1 MAVGFAF
8 AAEPAPEASD
18 PQSEAMLAKYLSA
31 THEQQGAMR
40 GATMTVDIN
49 AEVPKLKKKGKLQAL
64 RSISKLGKITYRALE
79 FIGDKSIKTEVI
91 ARFLTAET
99 SQADNGPDISLTS
112 ANYKFKGKGTQDYDG
127 RQVYVFQVTPKKKQ
141 IGLFKGELWIDTE
154 TYMPVRESGRFVKS
168 PSIFL
173 KKIEFVRTYEVKD
186 GLALV
191 RRLESKVETRIF
203 GPVNMTIEFTNFA
216 KDSGLELVNASGNNV
231 Q

>member
-1 MAVGFAF
+1 MAGGFAF
-8 AAEPAPEASD
+8 AVEPDASD
-18 PQSEAMLAKYLSA
+18 PESDAMLAKYLSA
-31 THEQQGAMR
+31 TQEQKSAQR
-40 GATMTVDIN
+40 GATMQVDID
-49 AEVPKLKKKGKLQAL
+49 AEVPKLKKAGKLQAL
-64 RSISKLGKITYRALE
+64 RSISKLGQITYRALE

-99 SQADNGPDISLTS
+99 QAQTGPDISLSST
-112 ANYKFKGKGTQDYDG
+112 NYKFKGKGREDYEG

-141 IGLFKGELWIDTE
+141 VGLFKGELWIDTQ

-186 GLALV
+186 GVAV
-191 RRLESKVETRIF
+191 EKRLESKVETRIF
-203 GPVNMTIEFTNFA
+203 GPVNMTINFTNFS
-216 KDSGLELVNASGNNV
+216 KDSSQEVAAVGSDPV